1 MNRVNELNKLDALRA
16 MIRTLDESLE
26 ISLAVLEH
34 RAKLL
39 RQTAN

>member
-1 MNRVNELNKLDALRA
+1 MSRVNEITKLDALRA

-26 ISLAVLEH
+26 LSLAILEH